1 MGRIAKW
8 GTKLGSFDVRYKTRN
23 TIKGKCWLILWLN
36 LRQLSEIHIGFAK
49 FQFRHGGY
57 VWMGHLTPR
66 DLE

>member
-8 GTKLGSFDVRYKTRN
+8 GTKLGSFDVRYKARN

-36 LRQLSEIHIGFAK
+36 LRQLSEIHIGF
-49 FQFRHGGY
+49 QHGGY